1 VAIFNKDASKAIRVN
16 VNPGIPVHSAEV
28 LRLAGPALD
37 AKTGVTFGGSE
48 VSPSGLWSPS
58 QTEAPGH
65 TDSAVTLDLP
75 AASAAWLR
83 IA

>member
-1 VAIFNKDASKAIRVN
+1 VAIFNKDASKALRLNI
-16 VNPGIPVHSAEV
+16 NPGIPVHSAEV
-28 LRLAGPALD
+28 LRLAGPSLD
-37 AKTGVTFGGSE
+37 SKTGVTFGGSE
-48 VSPSGLWSPS
+48 VSSSGGWSPS
-58 QTEAPGH
+58 QTETPDH